1 MGILAGEA
9 MTIQTSDT
17 PYLVG
22 HLLVAMPGM
31 PDSRFDRSVIYICA
45 HNDEGAMGLVIN
57 QPMADISFPDLLEQL
72 NLVQTDPGAAISI
85 QFGGPV
91 EQGRGFVLH
100 SPDYIHEAT
109 LVVDGGVALTGT
121 VDILQ
126 DIAQGRG
133 PKERILALGYAGWGA
148 GQLDSEILANGW
160 LTVEADPEIVFNVDL
175 DKKWNTALSKLGI
188 DLSLLS
194 EEAGHA

>member
-1 MGILAGEA
+1 MLAGEA
-9 MTIQTSDT
+9 MTIQTSDS

-31 PDSRFDRSVIYICA
+31 PDSRFTKSVIYICA

-57 QPMADISFPDLLEQL
+57 QPMNDISFPDLLDQL
-72 NLVQTDPGAAISI
+72 NLEQTDPSAAISI

-109 LVVDGGVALTGT
+109 LVVDGGIALTGT

-126 DIAQGRG
+126 DIAEGRG
-133 PKERILALGYAGWGA
+133 PQKRILALGYAGWGA

-175 DKKWNTALSKLGI
+175 DKKWNTALAKLGI

-194 EEAGHA
+194 EDAGHA

>member
-1 MGILAGEA
+1 
-9 MTIQTSDT
+9 MTIQTSDS

-22 HLLVAMPGM
+22 QLLVAMPGM
-31 PDSRFDRSVIYICA
+31 PDPRFAKSVIYICA
-45 HNDEGAMGLVIN
+45 HNDDGAMGLVIN
-57 QPMADISFPDLLEQL
+57 QPLIDLTFPDLLDQL
-72 NLVQTDPGAAISI
+72 NLKQTDPGAQISI

-100 SPDYIHEAT
+100 SPDYLHEST
-109 LVVDGGVALTGT
+109 LVVDGEVALTGT

-126 DIAQGRG
+126 AIADGSG
-133 PKERILALGYAGWGA
+133 PKARILALGYAGWGP
-148 GQLDSEILANGW
+148 GQLDHEILENGW
-160 LTVEADPEIVFNVDL
+160 LTVEADPGLVFETGL
-175 DKKWNTALSKLGI
+175 EQKWEGALTKLGI

>member
-1 MGILAGEA
+1 
-9 MTIQTSDT
+9 MTIQTSNS

-31 PDSRFDRSVIYICA
+31 PDPRFAKAVIYVCA
-45 HNDEGAMGLVIN
+45 HNEEGAMGLVIN
-57 QPMADISFPDLLEQL
+57 RAMEDISLSELLEQL
-72 NLVQTDPGAAISI
+72 GISTVPTDDAISV

-100 SPDYIHEAT
+100 SPDYVHDST
-109 LVVDGGVALTGT
+109 LVVDGQVALTGT

-126 DIAQGRG
+126 AIAQGGG
-133 PKERILALGYAGWGA
+133 PQKSILALGYAGWGP
-148 GQLDSEILANGW
+148 GQLDSEILENGW
-160 LTVEADPEIVFNVDL
+160 LSVEADPELVFAGDL
-175 DKKWNTALSKLGI
+175 DAKWQSALTKLGI

>member
-1 MGILAGEA
+1 MAILAGEA
-9 MTIQTSDT
+9 MTIQTSDS

-31 PDSRFDRSVIYICA
+31 PDSRFTKSVIYICA

-57 QPMADISFPDLLEQL
+57 QPMKDISFPDLLDQL
-72 NLVQTDPGAAISI
+72 NLVQTDPSAAISI

-126 DIAQGRG
+126 DIAEGRG

-175 DKKWNTALSKLGI
+175 DKKWNTALAKLGI

-194 EEAGHA
+194 EDAGHA

>member
-1 MGILAGEA
+1 
-9 MTIQTSDT
+9 MTIQTSDS

-22 HLLVAMPGM
+22 QLLVAMPGM
-31 PDSRFDRSVIYICA
+31 PDPRFAKSVIYICA
-45 HNDEGAMGLVIN
+45 HNDDGAMGLVIN
-57 QPMADISFPDLLEQL
+57 QPLIDLTFPDLLDQL
-72 NLVQTDPGAAISI
+72 NLKQTDPGAQISI

-100 SPDYIHEAT
+100 SPDYLHEST
-109 LVVDGGVALTGT
+109 LVVDGEVALTGT

-126 DIAQGRG
+126 AIADGSG
-133 PKERILALGYAGWGA
+133 PRARILALGYAGWGP
-148 GQLDSEILANGW
+148 GQLDHEILENGW
-160 LTVEADPEIVFNVDL
+160 LTVEADPGLVFETGL
-175 DKKWNTALSKLGI
+175 EQKWEGALTKLGI